1 MKSCKPIFYND
12 DIESLLTFKNL
23 HKTTRESFY
32 CVYICVCVYIYIY
45 ILENAFIVRVC
56 VSICVYILKNAKIES
71 FYRANI
77 KIESFHCACVCIC
90 VYILKNAKTN
100 KNFTATNLQIM
111 VVMNEIVLI
120 ITL

>member
-12 DIESLLTFKNL
+12 DIESILTFKNL

-32 CVYICVCVYIYIY
+32 YVYICVCIYMY
-45 ILENAFIVRVC
+45 SRKCFIVRVC
-56 VSICVYILKNAKIES
+56 VSICVYILKNAK
-71 FYRANI
+71 
-77 KIESFHCACVCIC
+77 
-90 VYILKNAKTN
+90 TN
-100 KNFTATNLQIM
+100 KKFTATNLQIM